1 MKYLIIPGF
10 LAGIALNLF
19 VATKISGSEIVA
31 SWTRTVSEIQ
41 KQETSAARMKSQGP
55 HFVVRKEP
63 LIYLLDTAG
72 NLAGTADHTGYLAE
86 ANRAGNYLIKFQK
99 VGKEIELFDYSGER
113 FWMVES
119 REYPYFSF
127 NGKLVLLMNGD
138 HSRIRIF
145 DYNGNNIG
153 AEAVSGRL
161 CTVIAFSDCTDIGA
175 AGFADGSYVVIGSG
189 GGIIHS
195 GRAPKGAVVKSIAVS
210 RKGLFVAVHYGA
222 DDRDGLMI
230 AGVVEGDVSHAA
242 FGYHAARA
250 PLHVSD
256 EGYVMALDRDRIV
269 LIDRKGDEEYSIP
282 VAPAREGQAS
292 VVSSGDFYAVAYPGE
307 KGSAALVI
315 VRRDGTVVFSRQFL
329 NEPYLTAEFR
339 GECLL
344 ARGSE
349 NLYCYSV
356 RSRDPQ

>member
-1 MKYLIIPGF
+1 
-10 LAGIALNLF
+10 
-19 VATKISGSEIVA
+19 
-31 SWTRTVSEIQ
+31 
-41 KQETSAARMKSQGP
+41 
-55 HFVVRKEP
+55 
-63 LIYLLDTAG
+63 
-72 NLAGTADHTGYLAE
+72 
-86 ANRAGNYLIKFQK
+86 
-99 VGKEIELFDYSGER
+99 
-113 FWMVES
+113 MVES
-119 REYPYFSF
+119 REYPFFTTESSF
-127 NGKLVLLMNGD
+127 HMTANQQD
-138 HSRIRIF
+138 RIF

-153 AEAVSGRL
+153 RSGIGRL
-161 CTVIAFSDCTDIGA
+161 DRCFHLPISGA
-175 AGFADGSYVVIGSG
+175 ARPTARVVIGSG

-230 AGVVEGDVSHAA
+230 AGVRDGDVSYAA

-256 EGYVMALDRDRIV
+256 EGHAMALDRDRIV
-269 LIDRKGDEEYSIP
+269 LFDRKGDEEYSIP

-307 KGSAALVI
+307 KGNAALVI